1 MVAHLDGSSLARLR
15 LAISPAAEVTSWLR
29 AALSRFGHPVHGD
42 PGPAA
47 RAALRH
53 PDVALV
59 AALVTPPGR
68 LGYTP
73 DLLTPKPPLGPL
85 DAVFDQQLAAM
96 AATPAGE
103 VATQVHERFPAGGMP
118 ARVRAAV
125 EDGTLARRVTD
136 GLRHFWLAALAEQWP
151 SVRATLEAE
160 LAVRATAMA
169 TAGVGSMLNSLHPK
183 VGWTGRS
190 LTIDSSYRITTALTG
205 AELVLAPSALA
216 WPQLSTQLCDEGNA
230 VLVYPI
236 GAGRAQQRR
245 AGRLD
250 DLVGASR
257 AAILADL
264 DVPRSTGQLS
274 ERHRLAPATVSYH
287 LGVLL
292 RSGLVVRARERHSVL
307 YRRSAHGDELIGCR
321 PGQGATRSA
330 SRRNTAWVAEPGSGT

>member
-1 MVAHLDGSSLARLR
+1 MVTHLDGPSLARLR
-15 LAISPAAEVTSWLR
+15 LAISPASEVTSWLR

-59 AALVTPPGR
+59 AELVTPPGG

-85 DAVFDQQLAAM
+85 DAAFEQQLAAT
-96 AATPAGE
+96 AATPADE
-103 VATQVHERFPAGGMP
+103 VAVQVNERFPTGGIP
-118 ARVRAAV
+118 ARIRTSV
-125 EDGTLARRVTD
+125 EDGTLARRVTN
-136 GLRHFWLAALAEQWP
+136 GLRHFWRAALAEQWP
-151 SVRATLEAE
+151 AVRTTLEAE
-160 LAVRATAMA
+160 LAVRATTMA
-169 TAGVGSMLNSLHPK
+169 TTGVGSMLNSLHPK
-183 VGWTGRS
+183 VGWTGSS
-190 LTIDSSYRITTALTG
+190 LTIDSSYRIITALTG

-216 WPQLSTQLCDEGNA
+216 WPQVSTQLCDEGNA
-230 VLVYPI
+230 VLVYPV
-236 GAGRAQQRR
+236 GAGPAEPRR
-245 AGRLD
+245 ADRLG

-292 RSGLVVRARERHSVL
+292 RSGLVVRTRDRHSVL
-307 YRRSAHGDELIGCR
+307 YRRSDHGDGLVGCR
-321 PGQGATRSA
+321 GRQEPTRSA
-330 SRRNTAWVAEPGSGT
+330 IRRNTAWVGDPGSGT

>member
-15 LAISPAAEVTSWLR
+15 LAISPAWEVTSWLR

-53 PDVALV
+53 PDVAL
-59 AALVTPPGR
+59 AAELLTPPGR

-85 DAVFDQQLAAM
+85 DTIFEQQLAAT
-96 AATPAGE
+96 AATSANE
-103 VATQVHERFPAGGMP
+103 VATQMNERFPTGPMP
-118 ARVRAAV
+118 VRVRAAV

-136 GLRHFWLAALAEQWP
+136 GLRHFWRAALAEQWP
-151 SVRATLEAE
+151 AVRAMLEAE
-160 LAVRATAMA
+160 LAVRATSMA
-169 TAGVGSMLNSLHPK
+169 TAGVGSMLNGLHPK

-216 WPQLSTQLCDEGNA
+216 WPQVSTQLCDEGNA
-230 VLVYPI
+230 VLVYPV
-236 GAGRAQQRR
+236 GAGPTVQRR
-245 AGRLD
+245 AGRLG

-292 RSGLVVRARERHSVL
+292 RSGLVVRTRERHSVL
-307 YRRSAHGDELIGCR
+307 YRRSDHGDGLVGRR
-321 PGQGATRSA
+321 PGQGGATRSA
-330 SRRNTAWVAEPGSGT
+330 SWRNTA

>member
-1 MVAHLDGSSLARLR
+1 MVAHLDGPSLARLR
-15 LAISPAAEVTSWLR
+15 LAISPASEVTSWLR

-59 AALVTPPGR
+59 AELMTPPGR

-85 DAVFDQQLAAM
+85 DAAFEQQLAAT
-96 AATPAGE
+96 AATPADE
-103 VATQVHERFPAGGMP
+103 VAVQVNERFPAGRIP
-118 ARVRAAV
+118 ARVRTAV
-125 EDGTLARRVTD
+125 EDGTLARRVTN
-136 GLRHFWLAALAEQWP
+136 GLRHFWRAALAEQWP
-151 SVRATLEAE
+151 AVRTALEAE
-160 LAVRATAMA
+160 LALRATTMA

-183 VGWTGRS
+183 VGWTGSS
-190 LTIDSSYRITTALTG
+190 LTVDSSYRITTALTG

-230 VLVYPI
+230 VLVYPV
-236 GAGRAQQRR
+236 GAGPTGQRR
-245 AGRLD
+245 ADRLG
-250 DLVGASR
+250 DLVGVSR

-292 RSGLVVRARERHSVL
+292 RSGLVVRTRERHSVL
-307 YRRSAHGDELIGCR
+307 YRRSDHGDGLVGR
-321 PGQGATRSA
+321 RSGQEPTRSA
-330 SRRNTAWVAEPGSGT
+330 IRRNTAWVGEPGSGT